1 MTTVARP
8 PVITSSDRLSLTIFF
23 AVVVHAIVILG
34 LGFDINRSRNSDII
48 QSLEVTLV
56 NTRSEKKPEE
66 ADYLAQVDHQGSG
79 NTEEKVRASS
89 PSSQKTATMSERTG
103 KTPEQRLATA
113 KPQPEVKADKRV
125 MTAKESSHRVQVKQE
140 TEKPRP
146 KRRISAQEIITRS
159 MEMASLDAEIQQQRQ
174 AYAKRPRIKY
184 ISASTREYKY
194 ATYMEAWRAKVERI
208 GRLNYP
214 EEAKKRQIFGSLI
227 MDVVLNSDGSV
238 YQLQIKKS
246 SGSKVLDDA
255 AIRIV
260 RLAAPFAPLPDNI
273 REETEMLHITRTWIF
288 RSGNRLMTR

>member
-1 MTTVARP
+1 M
-8 PVITSSDRLSLTIFF
+8 
-23 AVVVHAIVILG
+23 
-34 LGFDINRSRNSDII
+34 
-48 QSLEVTLV
+48 Q
-56 NTRSEKKPEE
+56 
-66 ADYLAQVDHQGSG
+66 
-79 NTEEKVRASS
+79 
-89 PSSQKTATMSERTG
+89 
-103 KTPEQRLATA
+103 
-113 KPQPEVKADKRV
+113 
-125 MTAKESSHRVQVKQE
+125 
-140 TEKPRP
+140 
-146 KRRISAQEIITRS
+146 
-159 MEMASLDAEIQQQRQ
+159 MASLDAEIQQQRQ

-184 ISASTREYKY
+184 ISASTKEYKY

-255 AIRIV
+255 AVRIV

-288 RSGNRLMTR
+288 RSGNKLTTR